1 MARITKFIVTLN
13 HYYINGI
20 LTQIKSIIHLGFQN
34 DTRPYLLLS
43 NFIVLPT
50 YREGFPN
57 ILLQAGAIKIPVIPT
72 DINGCNEIII
82 DNYNE
87 IIIPPKDKQS
97 LFNSMKRVITDTS
110 LEKKLRKNC
119 RQDIISKFDQKK
131 FQQLLLKEYQLH
143 LKK

>member
-1 MARITKFIVTLN
+1 M
-13 HYYINGI
+13 
-20 LTQIKSIIHLGFQN
+20 
-34 DTRPYLLLS
+34 
-43 NFIVLPT
+43 
-50 YREGFPN
+50 E
-57 ILLQAGAIKIPVIPT
+57 IPVITT

-97 LFNSMKRVITDTS
+97 LFNNMKRVITDTS